1 MSLPVPGRRLHS
13 SLLLDSF
20 LSFFRVIFSPSQQ
33 LSNLTQA
40 ITNPT
45 SRTRMSDADVPTHTP
60 DSPSKL
66 ARIAKEPLVE
76 ECLQLQQS
84 LTELANKLEQV
95 ERSNT
100 ATLSK
105 NNIMEQLVEDLIFKV
120 GAVKQVGTSPATKLK
135 NPSPRNKR

>member
-13 SLLLDSF
+13 SLLHSSPF
-20 LSFFRVIFSPSQQ
+20 LPGRVIFSPF
-33 LSNLTQA
+33 LTTAASHTGHHQP
-40 ITNPT
+40 N
-45 SRTRMSDADVPTHTP
+45 SRTRMSDVDVPTHTP

>member
-20 LSFFRVIFSPSQQ
+20 LSFFRVIFSPSQ

-45 SRTRMSDADVPTHTP
+45 SRTRMSDVDVPTHTP

>member
-13 SLLLDSF
+13 SLLHSSPF
-20 LSFFRVIFSPSQQ
+20 LRVIFSPSQQ
-33 LSNLTQA
+33 AGHHQPN
-40 ITNPT
+40 